1 MDFRLSEDQQ
11 MLKDTVR
18 RIAETEFAM
27 RAAEIDRKKKF
38 PVENLRILSENGFLG
53 IQIPEEI
60 RRPAAGMLSLVLTVE
75 EVARVCAG
83 TSVI

>member
-18 RIAETEFAM
+18 RIAESEFAM
-27 RAAEIDRKKKF
+27 RAAEIDRKEEF
-38 PVENLRILSENGFLG
+38 PVENLKILSEHGLLG
-53 IQIPEEI
+53 IQIPEEYGGA
-60 RRPAAGMLSLVLTVE
+60 AAGMLSLGLTEE

-83 TSVI
+83 RLSY